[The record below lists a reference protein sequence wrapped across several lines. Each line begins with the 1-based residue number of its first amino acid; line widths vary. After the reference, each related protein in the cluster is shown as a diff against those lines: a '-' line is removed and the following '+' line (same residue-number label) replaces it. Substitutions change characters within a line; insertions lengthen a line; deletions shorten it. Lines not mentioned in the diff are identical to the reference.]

1 MTSRFW
7 RSLSGT
13 LVLVLLVAAC
23 GGGASTA
30 SPSAI
35 ESAEATASPA
45 ATESQAPPS
54 PSAAAEPEL
63 SELTVGTL
71 PIVDVAPVHIAIAEG
86 LFEAEGLT
94 VTAEVMQGGAAAIP
108 ALQGGDLDIA
118 FGAWPSFL
126 IANQRGISLRAVADG
141 VVGVEGFTQF
151 LALPDSGLEGNPAGM
166 AGKTVALNTLGNV
179 AELNLRFTLQQ
190 AGVDFSDVTPIE
202 LPFPDMG
209 AALDGGSVD
218 VIWTVEPGATANKA
232 NLDAVVV
239 SEAYVG
245 DMANWPVAGYFVTQ
259 EFAEKNPNTVAAF
272 SRALEAAAQLA
283 RDDAQV
289 LPDIVQTYTT
299 IPPELTEQLI
309 YPEYRG
315 ALDPAQLQRV
325 YDLLLQF
332 EMIDAGL
339 DVNALVLKAN

>member
-7 RSLSGT
+7 RPLSIG
-13 LVLVLLVAAC
+13 LVLLFTAAAC
-23 GGGASTA
+23 GGGAS
-30 SPSAI
+30 PSA
-35 ESAEATASPA
+35 SQPSSATASPA
-45 ATESQAPPS
+45 ATASEAAAS
-54 PSAAAEPEL
+54 PSAPAAPEL

-71 PIVDVAPVHIAIAEG
+71 PIVDVAPVYIAIEQG

-94 VTAEVMQGGAAAIP
+94 VTPEVMQGGAAAIP
-108 ALQGGDLDIA
+108 ALQGGDLDMA

-126 IANQRGISLRAVADG
+126 IANQRGIPLRAVADG
-141 VVGVEGFTQF
+141 VVGVEGFTEF
-151 LALPDSGLEGNPAGM
+151 LAKPDSGLQGNPAGM
-166 AGKTVALNTLGNV
+166 AGKKVAVNTLGNV
-179 AELNLRFTLQQ
+179 AELNLRYTLDQ
-190 AGVDFSDVTPIE
+190 AGVDYSTVTPVE

-218 VIWTVEPGATANKA
+218 VIWTVEPGVTATKA
-232 NLDAVVV
+232 NLGAEVV

-259 EFAEKNPNTVAAF
+259 EFADQNPNTVAAF

-283 RDDAQV
+283 RDDPTV
-289 LPDIVQTYTT
+289 LPDIVQTYTS
-299 IPPELTEQLI
+299 IPPELTQQLT

-325 YDLLLQF
+325 YDLLLQY
-332 EMIDAGL
+332 EMIDEGL
-339 DVNALVLKAN
+339 DVNGLVINAN

>member
-7 RSLSGT
+7 RPLSVT
-13 LVLVLLVAAC
+13 VAILFVVAAC
-23 GGGASTA
+23 GGGGATA
-30 SPSAI
+30 SPSAS
-35 ESAEATASPA
+35 EPPPATASPA
-45 ATESQAPPS
+45 ASASETPASPS
-54 PSAAAEPEL
+54 PAAEPEI

-94 VTAEVMQGGAAAIP
+94 VTPEVMQGGAAAIP

-126 IANQRGISLRAVADG
+126 IANQAGISLRAVADG

-151 LALPDSGLEGNPAGM
+151 LAMPDSGLEGNPAGM

-179 AELNLRFTLQQ
+179 AELNLRFTLEQ
-190 AGVDFSDVTPIE
+190 AGVEYSAVTPVE

-232 NLDAVVV
+232 NLGAVVV

-245 DMANWPVAGYFVTQ
+245 DMADWPVAGYFVTQ
-259 EFAEKNPNTVAAF
+259 EFAEQNPNTVAAF

-283 RDDAQV
+283 RDDAAV
-289 LPDIVQTYTT
+289 LPATVQTYTT
-299 IPPELTEQLI
+299 IPPELTEQLS

-325 YDLLLQF
+325 YDLLLQY
-332 EMIDAGL
+332 EMIDEGL
-339 DVNALVLKAN
+339 DVTTLVINPS